1 MTEEQRGWLTV
12 AQVAEELQVDQETVR
27 RWIRSNELKALNLGG
42 RRPDYR
48 LRRDD
53 LEAFIG
59 RRYGMQGKEKA
70 AA

>member
-53 LEAFIG
+53 LAAFIQ
-59 RRYGMQGKEKA
+59 RRYGEQGKA